1 MARRYRKKNT
11 LKAEMNVVPYI
22 DVMLVLLVI
31 FMVATPL
38 MQSQAIE
45 VDLPPSSIAQE
56 EESEETPEVPVL
68 PLILS
73 VDAAGQYYLNQG
85 ANAGE
90 PMSSADIQ
98 AFTQSALAENPT
110 LPVLIEGDKSVPY
123 EQIVAGIVLLQ
134 QAGVAK
140 VGLVTE
146 ASDTAERE

>member
-1 MARRYRKKNT
+1 MARRYRKKNS

-45 VDLPPSSIAQE
+45 VDLPQSTVEQAEQPE
-56 EESEETPEVPVL
+56 EKEVPIL

-73 VDAAGQYYLNQG
+73 VDLAGKYYLNQG
-85 ANAGE
+85 TQAGE
-90 PMSSADIQ
+90 PLSAEDVLQ
-98 AFTQSALAENPT
+98 FTQSALAANPQ
-110 LPVLIEGDKSVPY
+110 LPVLIEGDKNVPY
-123 EQIVAGIVLLQ
+123 EQVIGGIMLLQ

-146 ASDTAERE
+146 AAEGEEP